1 MSEVPFNI
9 KNDSVFTFCCPVKY
23 INLNKIVTNSFVKIA
38 K

>member
-9 KNDSVFTFCCPVKY
+9 KNDWEFTFCCPVKY
-23 INLNKIVTNSFVKIA
+23 INLIEIVTNSFLKIA